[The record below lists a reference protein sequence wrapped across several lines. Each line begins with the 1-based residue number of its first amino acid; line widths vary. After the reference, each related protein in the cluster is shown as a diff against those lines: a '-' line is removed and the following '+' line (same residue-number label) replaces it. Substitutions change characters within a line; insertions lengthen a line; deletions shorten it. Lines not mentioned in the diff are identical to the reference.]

1 MDIILGR
8 QRPGLE
14 GGQEVAGR
22 RRRRRVPTGNQE

>member
-22 RRRRRVPTGNQE
+22 RRRVPTGNQE